1 MCWGQSADSC
11 RVLRGALWWVCV
23 LLNTNQ
29 LPRYVPQPPLPL
41 SHQPC
46 FPNLSSASVCCRLL
60 CPVGCLARGSGRFRL
75 VAWVSEGDGEV
86 EPADGPGGV
95 HLAADGAAGD
105 EAPKRVPPL
114 HVSRRLDGSVP
125 HKEQAF
131 PAEPV
136 AGQVQGLGGSGDGSS
151 SEGPP
156 SAVDPEATGGVC
168 GARGA
173 PMEDDDGLN
182 FEVPV
187 EALGR
192 VGGLV
197 ERLAGS
203 TTITW
208 DLGAM
213 PESDPLH
220 AYLHDEDAAAVAN
233 HLRMPTS
240 APSALAGFDLLN
252 TQECSMLF
260 EGARVAEAGSAE
272 RFWLRCV
279 VST

>member
-1 MCWGQSADSC
+1 
-11 RVLRGALWWVCV
+11 
-23 LLNTNQ
+23 
-29 LPRYVPQPPLPL
+29 
-41 SHQPC
+41 
-46 FPNLSSASVCCRLL
+46 
-60 CPVGCLARGSGRFRL
+60 
-75 VAWVSEGDGEV
+75 
-86 EPADGPGGV
+86 
-95 HLAADGAAGD
+95 
-105 EAPKRVPPL
+105 
-114 HVSRRLDGSVP
+114 
-125 HKEQAF
+125 
-131 PAEPV
+131 
-136 AGQVQGLGGSGDGSS
+136 
-151 SEGPP
+151 
-156 SAVDPEATGGVC
+156 
-168 GARGA
+168 
-173 PMEDDDGLN
+173 MEDDDGLN

-233 HLRMPTS
+233 YLRMPTS

-260 EGARVAEAGSAE
+260 EGARVAEAGSGPVGRKVLVALCCVDMT
-272 RFWLRCV
+272 FASWLCGSVVWCPVSSRAVQKKTHFLTRCGK
-279 VST
+279 

>member
-29 LPRYVPQPPLPL
+29 LPRYVPEPPPPLPP

-46 FPNLSSASVCCRLL
+46 FPNLSSASFCCRLL

-125 HKEQAF
+125 HKEQGF

-156 SAVDPEATGGVC
+156 SAVDPESPRPQAACV
-168 GARGA
+168 A
-173 PMEDDDGLN
+173 P
-182 FEVPV
+182 EVHPW
-187 EALGR
+187 R
-192 VGGLV
+192 
-197 ERLAGS
+197 
-203 TTITW
+203 TTT
-208 DLGAM
+208 
-213 PESDPLH
+213 
-220 AYLHDEDAAAVAN
+220 V
-233 HLRMPTS
+233 
-240 APSALAGFDLLN
+240 
-252 TQECSMLF
+252 
-260 EGARVAEAGSAE
+260 
-272 RFWLRCV
+272 
-279 VST
+279 